1 MPDFIALGEI
11 LVDLVSTKS
20 GASLAET
27 PGFQKAAG
35 GAPANVAVGLSR
47 LGVSTGFI
55 GKVGADEFGSY
66 LISVLAEDGVDTS
79 RIVREAK
86 AKTGL
91 AFVAVSESGEREFLF
106 YRNPGADMLLSP
118 RDLEVAY
125 IRSAQAFHF
134 GAVSL
139 ISESSRLATHRA
151 VDVARGN
158 GLLISFDPNL
168 RLTLW
173 DTESQARLQIDAALK
188 MADVIK
194 MSQSEMEFLTG
205 TSSPEDGC
213 RILSKSGAR
222 LVVITLGKEGCFFAH
237 SSGSGYVPALRVK
250 PVDSTGAGDGFMAG
264 LLWQILEAK
273 QAADAKTGATFWER
287 KDKPANSFLSSL
299 SHERLEEICRVANV
313 VGALV
318 TLERGAIPALP
329 SREKVLAALAKE
341 RTA

>member
-1 MPDFIALGEI
+1 MPDLIALGEI

-20 GASLAET
+20 GASLAGT

-35 GAPANVAVGLSR
+35 GAPANVAAGLSR

-55 GKVGADEFGSY
+55 GKVGADEFGTY
-66 LISVLAEDGVDTS
+66 LINTLAENGVDTS
-79 RIVREAK
+79 KIVREAK

-91 AFVAVSESGEREFLF
+91 AFVAVSDTGEREFLF
-106 YRNPGADMLLSP
+106 YRNPGADMLLGP
-118 RDLEVAY
+118 RDLDVSY
-125 IRSAQAFHF
+125 IRGAQAFHF
-134 GAVSL
+134 GSVSL

-168 RLTLW
+168 RLSLW
-173 DTESQARLQIDAALK
+173 DTESQARLQIDSAVK
-188 MADVIK
+188 MADLVK
-194 MSQSEMEFLTG
+194 MSISEMEFLTG
-205 TSSPEDGC
+205 ATSPEDGC

-222 LVVITLGKEGCFFAH
+222 LVVITLGKDGCFFAH
-237 SSGSGYVPALRVK
+237 SSGSGYVPAPRVK

-264 LLWQILEAK
+264 LLWQILEAR
-273 QAADAKTGATFWER
+273 QAVATKTETTVWER
-287 KDKPANSFLSSL
+287 KDKPGSTFLSAL
-299 SHERLEEICRVANV
+299 SPDRIEAMCRAANV
-313 VGALV
+313 VGALA

-341 RTA
+341 RPA